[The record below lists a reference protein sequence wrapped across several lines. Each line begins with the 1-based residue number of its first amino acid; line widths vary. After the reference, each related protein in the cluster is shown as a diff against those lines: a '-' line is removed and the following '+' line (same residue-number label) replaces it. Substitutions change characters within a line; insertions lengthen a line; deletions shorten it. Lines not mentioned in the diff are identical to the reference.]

1 MTEPNDEPAPPTG
14 APSSPADDPTAASPL
29 PAEPPPAMVPAEP
42 TDPAEPT
49 VPAEP
54 GVTPSPGVPA
64 PPASDVPA
72 TEVPAAPAWIPPD
85 GGDGGG
91 RRRGCCLI
99 LAVIGAG
106 VAVLAVIAI
115 IGLIFLGG
123 QIQALQGTVK
133 FETGRPPPARIASS
147 QEAATTFPASASIHF
162 VATFT
167 RPVTADEKVTVI
179 VTLPDGTTRTTD
191 DAYQGGGICI
201 SDTLDP
207 GLDAGSWALEFK
219 VGTEVLASGGFA
231 VTP

>member
-14 APSSPADDPTAASPL
+14 APSPPADDPTAASPL
-29 PAEPPPAMVPAEP
+29 PPEPPAAMVSAEGRAGSRPHPGSRRRPSLRPP
-42 TDPAEPT
+42 TCRRPRSA
-49 VPAEP
+49 
-54 GVTPSPGVPA
+54 
-64 PPASDVPA
+64 
-72 TEVPAAPAWIPPD
+72 AAPVWIPPD

-99 LAVIGAG
+99 LAVVGAG

-123 QIQALQGTVK
+123 QIRALQGTVK
-133 FETGRPPPARIASS
+133 YETGTSTASS
-147 QEAATTFPASASIHF
+147 DCFVKEAATTFPASASIHF

-207 GLDAGSWALEFK
+207 GLDTGSWALEFK
-219 VGTEVLASGGFA
+219 VGTEVLASGGFT

>member
-14 APSSPADDPTAASPL
+14 APSPPADDPTAASPL
-29 PAEPPPAMVPAEP
+29 PPEPPAAMVSV
-42 TDPAEPT
+42 EPT

-54 GVTPSPGVPA
+54 GVPAAPGLSATPE

-72 TEVPAAPAWIPPD
+72 TEVPAAPVWIPPD
-85 GGDGGG
+85 GSDGGG

-99 LAVIGAG
+99 LAVVGAG

-123 QIQALQGTVK
+123 QIRALQGTVK
-133 FETGRPPPARIASS
+133 YETGTSTASS
-147 QEAATTFPASASIHF
+147 DCFVKEAATTFPASASIHF

-207 GLDAGSWALEFK
+207 GLDTGSWALEFK
-219 VGTEVLASGGFA
+219 VGTEVLASGGFT